1 LHYDRLRRDF
11 RVFTALISSG
21 TTPKMISNEKDM
33 RMIGFGAMLVEG
45 FVALMALIAATSL
58 IPADYF
64 AINCRPEV
72 FQKLGMSVVNLPAL
86 S

>member
-1 LHYDRLRRDF
+1 
-11 RVFTALISSG
+11 
-21 TTPKMISNEKDM
+21 M